1 MLVSVKVQTS
11 GGGRKNL
18 RCGGNQT
25 INHWEQCSRPCS
37 TEDYF
42 SQQGD
47 KFQNLK
53 QKFSSQIPCIMY
65 WVFFFDAISAQSAE
79 RSCRS
84 RIEDSSRRPRF
95 WFLLAARLRPAAPHC
110 RLSSTRSWVPIGFWV
125 GGRMVFRVKD
135 CLCSL
140 ASRIRNR
147 SSHEYEYTGWLGPVY
162 SRLWWLLYG
171 LNIK

>member
-1 MLVSVKVQTS
+1 VAEAE
-11 GGGRKNL
+11 KNL

-42 SQQGD
+42 SQQRD

-84 RIEDSSRRPRF
+84 RIEDSSRRPAAAV
-95 WFLLAARLRPAAPHC
+95 LVPAGCCALAPCHTAGFPRHDRECRSVSESAAGWCFISAH
-110 RLSSTRSWVPIGFWV
+110 I
-125 GGRMVFRVKD
+125 
-135 CLCSL
+135 
-140 ASRIRNR
+140 
-147 SSHEYEYTGWLGPVY
+147 YT
-162 SRLWWLLYG
+162 
-171 LNIK
+171 